1 MPSFSPKETFALH
14 PIPYD
19 WGKYFT
25 WDAAIKTITLK
36 LDAEFD
42 QNDAM
47 LFYFKDMYENSC
59 IASTSEY
66 NKERHIRSYM
76 RGANHASNR
85 DLQIQ

>member
-1 MPSFSPKETFALH
+1 MPSFGPKDTIALC

-19 WGKYFT
+19 RGKYFT
-25 WDAAIKTITLK
+25 RDATMKTITLK
-36 LDAEFD
+36 PDVEFD
-42 QNDAM
+42 HNDAM